1 MMSANSVVPI
11 SSASLFSLQELCD
24 GVVDKLSDVFV
35 EADSLID
42 LRSIALV
49 SPNFRDAAQ
58 RVIFSDVSIQRQGTG
73 YKDEEAT
80 WMRFLATMRTSPHL
94 LRYVKSLTAPV
105 EDRIIGGLSVLELP
119 NLQRLAFDHLNH
131 PDKDISYLAIARMIA
146 FPTIRSVSFIHL
158 DVTLALF
165 LGLFKTFTPRITRL
179 GIHGVHDEAQ
189 SSANVAFNLE
199 SVQISALRIANMPL
213 RPGSDW
219 ILDPL
224 CPFEFGSVRELV
236 LGANMVAAGDSEY
249 AAMLAA
255 ILDRVRNNLEE
266 LIVQDQQYMTSL
278 VSLANLHSLRA
289 LCININNRHLLE
301 LLLPLLPSPSLRD
314 LSLIIHYD
322 EQSIEFSPIL
332 KLSSVMTTNALPVLR
347 NINLVFI
354 GIDSLDAETTK
365 GIQGALIS
373 WMNAGKLSINCVVS
387 ERRPR

>member
-1 MMSANSVVPI
+1 MCDTSATKK
-11 SSASLFSLQELCD
+11 SAIVALKEAGWSNR
-24 GVVDKLSDVFV
+24 DVAEKENVAPSTVF
-35 EADSLID
+35 
-42 LRSIALV
+42 
-49 SPNFRDAAQ
+49 
-58 RVIFSDVSIQRQGTG
+58 
-73 YKDEEAT
+73 
-80 WMRFLATMRTSPHL
+80 
-94 LRYVKSLTAPV
+94 KS
-105 EDRIIGGLSVLELP
+105 
-119 NLQRLAFDHLNH
+119 
-131 PDKDISYLAIARMIA
+131 
-146 FPTIRSVSFIHL
+146 
-158 DVTLALF
+158 
-165 LGLFKTFTPRITRL
+165 FTPRITRL

-189 SSANVAFNLE
+189 SSANVAFSLE

-213 RPGSDW
+213 RPGSYW

-266 LIVQDQQYMTSL
+266 LIVQDQRALIFSIAITMALTTDVDFLEYMTSL

-332 KLSSVMTTNALPVLR
+332 RLSSVMTTNALPVLR

-373 WMNAGKLSINCVVS
+373 WMNAGKLPINCVVS